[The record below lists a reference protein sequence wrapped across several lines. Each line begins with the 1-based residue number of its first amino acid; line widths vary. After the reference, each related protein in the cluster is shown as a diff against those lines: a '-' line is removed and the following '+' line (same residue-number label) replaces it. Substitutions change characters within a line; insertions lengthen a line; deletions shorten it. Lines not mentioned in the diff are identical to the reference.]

1 MARPLRIMMDARMLI
16 GRFSGVARVV
26 TRLAEELTSD
36 GKMEIVALCGD
47 TGYEPWSKRS
57 DIEVIRSSFTRR
69 DRAFPR
75 RLRWEAVNL
84 RKLIASAGV
93 DLFHATWN
101 FGIPRRCPVPSILTI
116 HDLIPW
122 SFDKSQG
129 RPLSHAL
136 CFRRAVRSSA
146 RRSDR
151 MTTVSETVRQQVIA
165 KLGVRAASVM
175 TVPNGVDLP
184 DAELP
189 SVSDDASR
197 FALYVGGHEPRKNVA
212 GVLRAMRAYWMRYEP
227 ALELRLTGHARS
239 LSPDAAAVLSD
250 LPTDAP
256 IRFLGD
262 VSDAELAHHYSTAR
276 LLLLLSHEEGFGLP
290 VLEAMAHG
298 CPVVAAN
305 RTSLPEVVG
314 DAGLLVDAG
323 DADAVADTM
332 HGLVGEDAPFAEFAS
347 RGRARAR
354 DFGWNLVADRM
365 RTVYESALATAGRAT
380 GSPAMPTRTRAV
392 NRGLGRVSMP

>member
-1 MARPLRIMMDARMLI
+1 MVRSLRIMVDARMLI

-26 TRLAEELTSD
+26 TRLVEELTRD
-36 GKMEIVALCGD
+36 GGIKVAALCGD
-47 TGYEPWSKRS
+47 VGYERWSKRS

-75 RLRWEAVNL
+75 RLRWEATNL
-84 RKLIASAGV
+84 RKLIASADV
-93 DLFHATWN
+93 DLYHATWN
-101 FGIPRRCPVPSILTI
+101 FGIPRRCPVPSVLTI

-122 SFDKSQG
+122 SFDKNQG
-129 RPLSHAL
+129 RPLL
-136 CFRRAVRSSA
+136 PTFCFRHAVRSSA

-151 MTTVSETVRQQVIA
+151 IVTVSDTVRQQVVA
-165 KLGVRAASVM
+165 KLGMQAASVV

-184 DAELP
+184 DGEVESKRES
-189 SVSDDASR
+189 SVN

-212 GVLRAMRAYWMRYEP
+212 GVLRAMRSYWRRFDP

-239 LSPDAAAVLSD
+239 LAPDAAAVLSD
-250 LPTDAP
+250 MPADAP

-262 VSDAELAHHYSTAR
+262 VSDAELAYQYSTAR

-314 DAGLLVDAG
+314 DAGFLVDAA
-323 DADAVADTM
+323 DADGVAATM
-332 HGLVGEDAPFAEFAS
+332 RRLVSEEVRFAEFAS
-347 RGRARAR
+347 RGRARAKE
-354 DFGWNLVADRM
+354 FGWNLVADRM
-365 RTVYESALATAGRAT
+365 RAVYESALATAGRAS
-380 GSPAMPTRTRAV
+380 GSVAVPARAPV
-392 NRGLGRVSMP
+392 VERGLGRVSMP